1 MDKTLLRQVMLT
13 RRSALLPADRHRLDA
28 VAQRTLIELPAFRQ
42 ARTILLYQAFRGEVD
57 TAAIAAAAL
66 AAGKRL
72 ALPRVIKEPRGLVL
86 HAYSGDPATLRRG
99 AYGIAEPYPE
109 WPVIPLAAVDLAV
122 VPGVAFDPAGN
133 RLGYG
138 GGYYDRLLPDLRQAN
153 PQAVLIGL
161 GYRFQLLPALPLDPH
176 DIQLDGVA
184 TD

>member
-1 MDKTLLRQVMLT
+1 MDKTSLRQAMLA
-13 RRSALLPADRHRLDA
+13 RRSALSPADRQRMGA
-28 VAQRTLIELPAFRQ
+28 AAQQALIDLPAFRQ

-57 TAAIAAAAL
+57 TAAIIAAAL

-72 ALPRVIKEPRGLVL
+72 ALPRVIKEPRSLVL
-86 HAYSGDPATLRRG
+86 HAYSGDPATLQRG
-99 AYGIAEPYPE
+99 AYGIAEPRPE
-109 WPVIPLAAVDLAV
+109 WPVIPLETVDLAV

-138 GGYYDRLLPDLRQAN
+138 GGYYDRLLPDLRRAN

-161 GYRFQLLPALPLDPH
+161 AFRFQLMTDLPVDPH
-176 DIQLDGVA
+176 DIRLDGVA

>member
-1 MDKTLLRQVMLT
+1 MDKTSLRHTLLE
-13 RRSALLPADRHRLDA
+13 RRSALSPADRQRMDA
-28 VAQRTLIELPAFRQ
+28 AAQQALVDLPAFRQ
-42 ARTILLYQAFRGEVD
+42 ARTVLLYQAFRGEVD
-57 TAAIAAAAL
+57 TAAIATAAL

-86 HAYSGDPATLRRG
+86 HAYSGDPATLKRG

-109 WPVIPLAAVDLAV
+109 WPVVSLAAVDLAV

-153 PQAVLIGL
+153 PRAVLIGL

-176 DIQLDGVA
+176 DIPLDGVA